1 MEMPRLKT
9 RAKNKET
16 RPGVK
21 AGVERKTRPT
31 AAEREEKLAA
41 EKAAVEKEKAAAK
54 KAMNQ
59 VAALEDKQRQ
69 DDIAYAKTANH
80 PTDRSAPDTPAAT
93 AGVATEGR
101 SEARDS
107 DPGSGDDSEPY
118 QPGDDESGE
127 DSEPEGES
135 SDDESDEDEDTGSRK
150 KQKKKK
156 RATRAD
162 IVSHR
167 KTQDSTGTPA
177 VTEDKNKKRKAA
189 DKPAKSAANK
199 KAKPTPKKKGGL
211 NNVKSKL
218 AREDPAPRADND
230 LMVALGGPALD
241 NDGEEGIERPKTG
254 KKAKG
259 RPAAPAVVIQAA
271 PPKPL
276 TRKEIRGG
284 SAKWT
289 LKHLPAGTSDEFTSE
304 VVPLTREL
312 AGSLAP
318 WDGLTVK
325 QIQDIVDKVYGV
337 GKHEVAAE
345 SAWVGLVGYRLHDW
359 RGILAAQARKA
370 IDALIAS
377 STDSDEDSDVEVSDA
392 PPVKSPA
399 VTTPASGTAA
409 DAGSAVADA
418 VSATAAIVDDAV
430 SATAPIADDTVPNID
445 LDVADVVPD
454 AVPDA
459 AVAWDFKTRTGI
471 AAFVKWALQVHTD
484 SGTNAFHWKTWG
496 DGKDKQGFFQSHLIV
511 YTFAYHL
518 SCLVTI
524 PGSYERLTARPIGA
538 LLLSAQ
544 AVERTLQFWRTG
556 EYVNPG
562 SSSSYFSGDVWGD
575 TTVIGKKGKRLRV
588 RRATKFMATI
598 EKWDEDR
605 WTEVIA
611 AAEEWMELPSC
622 KRSATTS
629 RSASEAEDEVMSDDD
644 VVMVLSD

>member
-1 MEMPRLKT
+1 MEMPRLTT
-9 RAKNKET
+9 RKKNKET

-21 AGVERKTRPT
+21 AGVEKKTRPT
-31 AAEREEKLAA
+31 AAEKEEKLAA
-41 EKAAVEKEKAAAK
+41 EKAAVAKEKAAAK
-54 KAMNQ
+54 KALNQ

-101 SEARDS
+101 SEARGG

-211 NNVKSKL
+211 NNAKPKL
-218 AREDPAPRADND
+218 DPAPPADND
-230 LMVALGGPALD
+230 SMVALGGPALD
-241 NDGEEGIERPKTG
+241 NDGGEGIERPKTG

-259 RPAAPAVVIQAA
+259 WWFP
-271 PPKPL
+271 
-276 TRKEIRGG
+276 
-284 SAKWT
+284 
-289 LKHLPAGTSDEFTSE
+289 
-304 VVPLTREL
+304 
-312 AGSLAP
+312 
-318 WDGLTVK
+318 
-325 QIQDIVDKVYGV
+325 
-337 GKHEVAAE
+337 
-345 SAWVGLVGYRLHDW
+345 
-359 RGILAAQARKA
+359 
-370 IDALIAS
+370 
-377 STDSDEDSDVEVSDA
+377 
-392 PPVKSPA
+392 
-399 VTTPASGTAA
+399 TAA
-409 DAGSAVADA
+409 DDV
-418 VSATAAIVDDAV
+418 VST
-430 SATAPIADDTVPNID
+430 TAPIADDTVPNTD
-445 LDVADVVPD
+445 LDAADVVPD
-454 AVPDA
+454 AAPDA
-459 AVAWDFKTRTGI
+459 AVAWDFKTRAGI
-471 AAFVKWALQVHTD
+471 AAFVKWAMQAHTD

-518 SCLVTI
+518 SCLATI

-544 AVERTLQFWRTG
+544 AVERMLQFWRTG

-575 TTVIGKKGKRLRV
+575 TTVIGKKGKRIRV

-605 WTEVIA
+605 WTELIA
-611 AAEEWMELPSC
+611 AAEEWMELPSR

-629 RSASEAEDEVMSDDD
+629 RSASEADDDVMSDDD
-644 VVMVLSD
+644 VVMVILLNLLAKDAPSWAKKDVKDVKDKGVVLLMWTLGDVWELDGTGNEEGSSPLHKGFSVKRRFPLMSSPSISHLYRLCFTVSVVQFLLASYLSPFFRTTRQPYSCEDDALAKEKTLPSPEIRAALPFAGLIGLGLVLLYVTS